1 MREDQA
7 LESIEFHN
15 HIPTAVGRAMARSR
29 DEQTAVVVCMTWVR
43 DRPLAVL
50 TEQLA
55 KEEQLDGSTL
65 ITYDCGQLVMPPE
78 STS

>member
-1 MREDQA
+1 MKQPA
-7 LESIEFHN
+7 GIEFHH
-15 HIPTAVGRAMARSR
+15 HIPTAVGRAMERSR
-29 DEQTAVVVCMTWVR
+29 SEQTAVVVCMTWSR

-55 KEEQLDGSTL
+55 KEERLDASTL

-78 STS
+78 GSP